1 MRFGTRLLFV
11 FSGTAIYLGLAVAGW
26 NGLAP
31 FCANPARIA
40 LAIVLV
46 FMTVVALFAGGNVN
60 PGVRED
66 RGNRWV
72 ITAFSVL
79 GIVDGFLPAYTDR
92 LDFWTIDGDAARWLG
107 VVLLAIG
114 CTLRLWPVFVLGN
127 RFSGLVAIQQGHTL
141 VTTGIYRFI
150 RHPSYLGLI
159 LTMIGWGL
167 GFRAGVG
174 LLIAGVIFVVLLA
187 RIRSE
192 ERLLLSQFGDEYAA
206 YRARTWRLI
215 PGIF

>member
-1 MRFGTRLLFV
+1 MNFGVRLLLV
-11 FSGTAIYLGLAVAGW
+11 VAGSAAYLGLAVVGW
-26 NGLAP
+26 NGVSAY
-31 FCANPARIA
+31 CANPARIA
-40 LAIVLV
+40 LAVVLLI
-46 FMTVVALFAGGNVN
+46 MTTVALFAGGNVS

-79 GIVDGFLPAYTDR
+79 GLVDGYLPAYTDR
-92 LDFWTIDGDAARWLG
+92 IEFWTIDGDFVRWIG

-114 CTLRLWPVFVLGN
+114 GALRIGPVFVLGN
-127 RFSGLVAIQQGHTL
+127 RFSGLVAIQPGHTL
-141 VTTGIYRFI
+141 VTTGLYRFI

-159 LTMIGWGL
+159 LTMIGWAL
-167 GFRAGVG
+167 GFRSGVG
-174 LLIAGVIFVVLLA
+174 LLIAGLIFVVLLV

-206 YRARTWRLI
+206 YRARTWRLF
-215 PGIF
+215 PGLF